1 SGLVNDWVKAKKLP
15 EARNCIR
22 TAEALGLHP
31 DVVLYHAGH
40 ADKLPAPI
48 RTYEIQH
55 EIRQLRD
62 LEGEQEVRLRR
73 LEQLASQLG
82 PTVMV
87 RRRGRL
93 PADTVRWMAEEVE
106 MEAVPAALLRGRSPE
121 NVFIAEASGDCLRGR
136 MIADGDWVFLERLQP
151 GQQPRNGDI
160 VAVRLHDEVTLKIWY
175 RDGDWIELR
184 DADDKLVHRFSIF
197 DDYEVEGV
205 VFARY
210 GVTH

>member
-1 SGLVNDWVKAKKLP
+1 PAKMLSMDSRKAAFASWLVDQMERKGVRQAELARRTGASSGLVNDWVKAKKLP

-22 TAEALGLHP
+22 IAEALGLHP

-82 PTVMV
+82 
-87 RRRGRL
+87 
-93 PADTVRWMAEEVE
+93 
-106 MEAVPAALLRGRSPE
+106 
-121 NVFIAEASGDCLRGR
+121 
-136 MIADGDWVFLERLQP
+136 
-151 GQQPRNGDI
+151 
-160 VAVRLHDEVTLKIWY
+160 
-175 RDGDWIELR
+175 
-184 DADDKLVHRFSIF
+184 
-197 DDYEVEGV
+197 
-205 VFARY
+205 
-210 GVTH
+210 